1 VRTSRIYQGWKRV
14 AITLEIME
22 HLRVESS
29 GNYRERGVV
38 DHEGNLLNDC
48 LMKAGEVVNSGR
60 DAHNYSPWV
69 LLYDGVLRNSPQP
82 PKLCPMSTNIGRE
95 PVRRAFRARVM
106 EGNEDREGR
115 RVARSESDHVL
126 GLAQALD
133 GVSILE

>member
-14 AITLEIME
+14 AITLEIMG

-60 DAHNYSPWV
+60 NAHNYSPWV
-69 LLYDGVLRNSPQP
+69 LLYDGVLRNSPTS
-82 PKLCPMSTNIGRE
+82 KVVSNVYEYRK
-95 PVRRAFRARVM
+95 RA
-106 EGNEDREGR
+106 G
-115 RVARSESDHVL
+115 SESL
-126 GLAQALD
+126 
-133 GVSILE
+133 